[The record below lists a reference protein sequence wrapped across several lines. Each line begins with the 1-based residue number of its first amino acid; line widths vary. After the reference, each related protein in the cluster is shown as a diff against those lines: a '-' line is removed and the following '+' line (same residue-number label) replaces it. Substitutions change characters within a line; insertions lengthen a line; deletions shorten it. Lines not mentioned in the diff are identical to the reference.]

1 LRKVFSLALP
11 LALLVACGD
20 GGTSS
25 SGGGAASTADGSTA
39 TGFETAG
46 SGTSVNDCADDARL
60 VYLVSNASE
69 LLRFDPATLSVT
81 LIGKLGCSVDGGP
94 AVGTPTPV
102 SMAVERNGT
111 AWVLYD
117 DGTMHLVDVATA
129 GCDRSMFQKKQVLG
143 FDTFGMGFVSNAVGT
158 NAETLYVAAH
168 DGSALGIIDRQTLKL
183 ERVGEYSGNLDGS
196 AELTGTGDSRL
207 FGFFLTNPVQLV
219 ELDKVTAKTKS
230 QSDLGLTIGDAWA
243 FAFWGGDFWLF
254 TSDNRPT
261 SEVHRYRPSTG
272 QLELMI
278 PDVGYEIVGAGVSTC
293 APITPPS

>member
-1 LRKVFSLALP
+1 MLKLVSRAFSFLLLA
-11 LALLVACGD
+11 ACGD
-20 GGTSS
+20 AGSAS
-25 SGGGAASTADGSTA
+25 SGGGADATASGSA
-39 TGFETAG
+39 VSGFESAG
-46 SGTSVNDCADDARL
+46 SGSVQACADDARL

-69 LLRFDPATLSVT
+69 LLRFDPASLSVE
-81 LIGKLGCSVDGGP
+81 LVGKLACSVDGGP

-102 SMAVERNGT
+102 SMAVDRGGT

-129 GCDRSMFQKKQVLG
+129 GCDRTTFQKRQLEG
-143 FDTFGMGFVSNAVGT
+143 FDTFGMGFVSNALST

-183 ERVGEYSGNLDGS
+183 ERVGEYSSDLDGS
-196 AELTGTGDSRL
+196 AELTGTGDARL
-207 FGFFLTNPVQLV
+207 FGFFLTNPVQIV
-219 ELDKVTAKTKS
+219 ELDKVTAKTKG
-230 QSDLGLTIGDAWA
+230 QSDVGVTIGDAWA

-272 QLELMI
+272 ELQLVI

-293 APITPPS
+293 APVVPPA